1 MCRVSFLIHSDG
13 NDVVVDALDVGA
25 QAVFGIDDVPRILL
39 VGVWLKLVGLEGV
52 NLFLCKHMYI
62 IPYLRTTGVASMHR
76 AMRNCIGLF
85 QQGHICS
92 HSQPQCFKLS

>member
-1 MCRVSFLIHSDG
+1 MSIEVGPPIVDEKAEVLI
-13 NDVVVDALDVGA
+13 VVVDALDVGA
-25 QAVFGIDDVPRILL
+25 QAAFGIDDVPRILL

-76 AMRNCIGLF
+76 ARLVCGAKV
-85 QQGHICS
+85 G
-92 HSQPQCFKLS
+92 KL